1 VRSIATIRC
10 FFIIVD
16 SISFPTAT
24 VATAI
29 AHKTINYVIALENA
43 KEICVIILECTMR
56 TPLTINEVEERAT
69 QFFNTQGYKKL
80 KSEISDYELTYLN
93 GKNINWVLMI
103 IVAGFLLVFGNIL
116 WALGGVILVYFISG
130 NNEVLVI
137 IRQETSAIEVTA
149 TGNSSQSQVTA
160 NSFLLNLPQA

>member
-1 VRSIATIRC
+1 MRC
-10 FFIIVD
+10 SQINE
-16 SISFPTAT
+16 
-24 VATAI
+24 
-29 AHKTINYVIALENA
+29 TINCVIALVNA
-43 KEICVIILECTMR
+43 KEICGLILESTMR
-56 TPLTINEVEERAT
+56 TSLTLNEIEERAT

-149 TGNSSQSQVTA
+149 TGNSSQAQTTA
-160 NSFLLNLPQA
+160 NSFLLHLPQA